1 MCGSLSVCTFSEM
14 AGSSISVTQD
24 QFCCSV
30 CLDLLKD
37 PVTIPC
43 GHSYCRS
50 CIKDCWN
57 GRRCPQCRKKL
68 FPKPDLSKNVVI
80 AEMVEKL
87 KMTRIQET
95 PCYAGPADVEC
106 DVCTGIK
113 QKAVKSCLVCQNSY
127 CQNHLEQH
135 ENLFKNKRHSLMD
148 ATGRLQ
154 EMICPQHDK
163 MLEIYCQT
171 DQKCIC
177 VLCMVDEHKNH
188 NTISAAAARTEKQ
201 RDLEETQ
208 SKLQQRIEEKEKD
221 VQELRESVMFHKSS
235 AQKAVEDCERIFT
248 ELISSI
254 EESRFELTQL
264 IRDQEKAEVSR
275 AEELLKQLEQEI
287 DDLRRRVDE
296 MQQLLHTNDHIHFLQ
311 SFQSL
316 SVHPGSSDSINVT
329 SRLSYEHVVKSVTQ
343 LRIKLEDFCR
353 EETKKMY
360 DRVKYIQILPTPEY
374 KTRKEFLQ
382 YFHQFTLDLNTINE
396 YLRQSKR
403 NTVVTC
409 TEKPKRYPDHPDRF
423 DGWGQVLCKESVSGC
438 CYWEVEWSGNRGV
451 DIAVAYKSIR
461 RKGNAPK
468 CLTGG
473 NDQSWRLTCS
483 PSYYSFWHKN
493 IETKLPVVHISS
505 RIGVYVDHSAGVLS
519 FYSVSYTMNLI
530 HRVQTTFTQPLYP
543 VFGLDRNTTVK
554 LCSQTVE
561 ML

>member
-1 MCGSLSVCTFSEM
+1 M

-24 QFCCSV
+24 QFCCPV

-43 GHSYCRS
+43 GHSYCMS
-50 CIKDCWN
+50 CITDCFN
-57 GRRCPQCRKKL
+57 EDHNTGIYKCPQCRQTFTTRPAL
-68 FPKPDLSKNVVI
+68 CKNVVI

-87 KMTRIQET
+87 KDTRIQET

-113 QKAVKSCLVCQNSY
+113 QKAVKSCLVCLNSY

-135 ENLFKNKRHSLMD
+135 ENFFKSKRHSLID

-154 EMICPQHDK
+154 EMICPLHEK
-163 MLEIYCQT
+163 MLEIYCRT

-188 NTISAAAARTEKQ
+188 NTISAAAARTDKQ

-221 VQELRESVMFHKSS
+221 VHELRESVMFHKHF
-235 AQKAVEDCERIFT
+235 AQTAVEDCERIFT
-248 ELISSI
+248 ELILSI
-254 EESRFELTQL
+254 ERSRSEVTQL
-264 IRDQEKAEVSR
+264 IRDQEEAAVSR

-296 MQQLLHTNDHIHFLQ
+296 MQQLSHTNDHIHFLQ

-360 DRVKYIQILPTPEY
+360 GRVKYIQILPTPEY

-382 YFHQFTLDLNTINE
+382 YFHQFTLDLNTVSPC
-396 YLRQSKR
+396 LRLSER
-403 NTVVTC
+403 NTVVTV
-409 TEKPKRYPDHPDRF
+409 TDKLQRYPDHPDRF
-423 DGWGQVLCKESVSGC
+423 DCWGQVLCNESVSGR

-451 DIAVAYKSIR
+451 DIAVTYKSIR
-461 RKGNAPK
+461 RKGDGPE

-473 NDQSWRLTCS
+473 NDQSWRLFCS
-483 PSYYSFWHKN
+483 PSSYSFWHNN
-493 IETKLPVVHISS
+493 IETKLHVVHSSS

-519 FYSVSYTMNLI
+519 FYSVSDTMNLI

-543 VFGLDRNTTVK
+543 VFGLDDYTTVK
-554 LCSQTVE
+554 LCSRTV
-561 ML
+561 